1 MQGGGLGMVPWVLLG
16 DKDTI
21 VLNKNHV
28 FAMVPSKK
36 DAADQYVQGTTGIAL
51 V

>member
-16 DKDTI
+16 DKDSMT
-21 VLNKNHV
+21 LNRDHV

-36 DAADQYVQGTTGIAL
+36 DAADQYVVGTTGIAL
-51 V
+51 S